1 SLFEGVPDRLYRNN
15 GDGTFTDVT
24 AAAGVGGIGGPFR
37 GKGLGVVAADFNN
50 DGHPD
55 LYVANDDTPNN
66 LFYNNGDGTFTDIAL
81 TAGCAYSF
89 DGVAQAGMGVD
100 AGDYN
105 GDGLLDLFVSNLSH
119 ETNAL
124 YRNNGDGTFS
134 DVIYET
140 HIGKESYL
148 YVGFGTGFFDY
159 DNDGHLDLFIANG
172 HVIDNV
178 ELTSDVLTY
187 AQRNQMFHNN
197 GDGTFTEV
205 AFDLRERVSRGA
217 IFGDYDNDGD
227 VDLVVTQS
235 NQAAELYRNDG
246 GNQQNWLRIKPV
258 GTISNRD
265 GIGARVTLT
274 VEKQSHIQE
283 VHTGASYLSSN
294 DSRLVFGLGT
304 YTIVDRL
311 EIRWPSGVVQVLEN
325 LPVNQELVI
334 EEEKGNADF
343 FKAVRENNIE
353 SVRVA
358 LKNGANVN
366 AKNALGN
373 TGLMIAAIQ
382 GHVAVGRLLVE
393 QGADVNVK
401 NIKGNSALIF
411 SIHATGNV
419 DFARMLIE
427 NGADLNARNS
437 DNETALM
444 YAASKG
450 HADILRLLIE
460 NGADIYIK
468 NANGLNALKLAI
480 SKGDDAIVDMLKSAG
495 AK

>member
-1 SLFEGVPDRLYRNN
+1 
-15 GDGTFTDVT
+15 
-24 AAAGVGGIGGPFR
+24 
-37 GKGLGVVAADFNN
+37 
-50 DGHPD
+50 
-55 LYVANDDTPNN
+55 
-66 LFYNNGDGTFTDIAL
+66 
-81 TAGCAYSF
+81 
-89 DGVAQAGMGVD
+89 
-100 AGDYN
+100 
-105 GDGLLDLFVSNLSH
+105 
-119 ETNAL
+119 
-124 YRNNGDGTFS
+124 
-134 DVIYET
+134 
-140 HIGKESYL
+140 
-148 YVGFGTGFFDY
+148 
-159 DNDGHLDLFIANG
+159 
-172 HVIDNV
+172 
-178 ELTSDVLTY
+178 
-187 AQRNQMFHNN
+187 
-197 GDGTFTEV
+197 
-205 AFDLRERVSRGA
+205 VSRGA

-427 NGADLNARNS
+427 NGADLNTRNS
-437 DNETALM
+437 ENETALM

-450 HADILRLLIE
+450 HVEILRLLIE
-460 NGADIYIK
+460 NGADVHIK
-468 NANGLNALKLAI
+468 NANGLNALKLAEP
-480 SKGDDAIVDMLKSAG
+480 KGDDAIVDMLKSAG